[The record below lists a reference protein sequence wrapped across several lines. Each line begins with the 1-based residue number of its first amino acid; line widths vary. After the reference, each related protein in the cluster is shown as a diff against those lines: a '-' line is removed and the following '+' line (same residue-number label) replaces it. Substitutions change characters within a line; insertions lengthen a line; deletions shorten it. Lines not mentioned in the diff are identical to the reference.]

1 MIFTCTVEFRPS
13 QMRGG
18 ANITLGPISR
28 TSCSA
33 VSGSSGKL
41 MVKPMAS
48 AVATDIICSPI
59 QARGRKETNSSV
71 GRRGST
77 WCRFIA
83 MLSRLSK
90 VSMAPLGEAVVP
102 DDGHLS
108 TALEAEGQ
116 QAQRKLADSLAVPAP
131 ARLAPDA
138 QVFLP
143 QRGPV

>member
-1 MIFTCTVEFRPS
+1 MIFTCTVEFSPS

-41 MVKPMAS
+41 MVNPIAS

-59 QARGRKETNSSV
+59 QGSGKKETNSSV

-83 MLSRLSK
+83 MFRRSAKLSI
-90 VSMAPLGEAVVP
+90 APLGDPVVP
-102 DDGHLS
+102 
-108 TALEAEGQ
+108 E
-116 QAQRKLADSLAVPAP
+116 V
-131 ARLAPDA
+131 
-138 QVFLP
+138 
-143 QRGPV
+143 